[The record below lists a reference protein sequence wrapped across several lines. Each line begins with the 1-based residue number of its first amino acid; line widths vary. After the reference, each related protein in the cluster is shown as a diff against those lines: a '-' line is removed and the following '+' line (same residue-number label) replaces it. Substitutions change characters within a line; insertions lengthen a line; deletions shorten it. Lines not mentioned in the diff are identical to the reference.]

1 LLPGYPPGV
10 GYGMMGSA
18 YGALGAGYVATGFT
32 QVRKY
37 DCNILSFIYSCFKF
51 KVFSPCTRM

>member
-32 QVRKY
+32 QVRRY
-37 DCNILSFIYSCFKF
+37 DRVFLFAIVHFVILF
-51 KVFSPCTRM
+51 